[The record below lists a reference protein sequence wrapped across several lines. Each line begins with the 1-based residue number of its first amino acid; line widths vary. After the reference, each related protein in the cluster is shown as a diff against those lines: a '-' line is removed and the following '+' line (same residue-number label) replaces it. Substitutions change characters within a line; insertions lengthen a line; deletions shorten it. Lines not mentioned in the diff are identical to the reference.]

1 MLRTYFTALMGVV
14 FFLSIMAADSE
25 SWVPLYTLIASGA
38 WLAFAAWRSGL
49 LYVAER
55 DDEE

>member
-14 FFLSIMAADSE
+14 FVLSIMAADSE

-38 WLAFAAWRSGL
+38 WLVFAAWRSGL
-49 LYVAER
+49 LTGV
-55 DDEE
+55 DEE